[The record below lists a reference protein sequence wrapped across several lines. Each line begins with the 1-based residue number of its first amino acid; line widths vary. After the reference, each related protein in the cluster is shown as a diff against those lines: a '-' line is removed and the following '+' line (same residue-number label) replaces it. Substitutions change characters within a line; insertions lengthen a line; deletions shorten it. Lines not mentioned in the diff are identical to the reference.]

1 LYTIDGCV
9 KVSASNSEEPH
20 MSRRRIALPVALAAV
35 ALASA
40 CGGGGGSAP
49 GTSEPGNA
57 APDNREAQ
65 PGGML
70 ALALAEDP
78 DALDPTLARTLVSRE
93 VFINMCEKLYD
104 VDETLELVPQLAA
117 DLPEVSED
125 GKTVTIKVR
134 DDVTFN
140 DGTKLDAAAVKTSLD
155 RHRELKGSARKS
167 ELSAITAVDVVDPTT
182 LKLTL
187 KAPFAP
193 LTAQLADRAGMIMSP
208 AQLEKLGEKFASD
221 PVCVGPFEYVSR
233 TPGAEIVLKKSDDYY
248 DADKVK
254 LDQVTYKII
263 TDGNVRLA
271 NVKSGDVQV
280 AERISATDVAKLEND
295 PSVRLVSQDSL
306 GYQGVTVNVGNVAGV
321 GEPAGEVD
329 HPLGRVDDL
338 RKAFE
343 LSLDRNVINQV
354 VFAGKNK
361 PGCTP
366 LPPASP
372 FFDESITC
380 SERDLEAAKKIIAD
394 SGVATPI
401 PVTLNTSTSPDVLR
415 LGQVIQ
421 AQAKEAG
428 FDVKVQSGEFA
439 STLDR
444 ADEGKFEALQVGWS
458 GRVDPDGNMYNHLHS
473 GAPLNVSGESNP
485 ALDKALDDARLTKD
499 MDERK
504 KLYSEAIGIINE
516 DRPIIYLYHPVN
528 YLATA
533 PDVAG
538 VVYYADG
545 LPRLK
550 TAGFAK

>member
-1 LYTIDGCV
+1 M
-9 KVSASNSEEPH
+9 AF
-20 MSRRRIALPVALAAV
+20 RRTTLPLALAAV
-35 ALASA
+35 ALGSA
-40 CGGGGGSAP
+40 CGGGGGSTP
-49 GTSEPGNA
+49 GTSAPGNA
-57 APDNREAQ
+57 MPDNREAT
-65 PGGML
+65 PGGTL

-93 VFINMCEKLYD
+93 VFVSMCEKLYD
-104 VDETLELVPQLAA
+104 IGETLELVPQLAA

-140 DGTKLDAAAVKTSLD
+140 DGTKMDAQAVKISLD
-155 RHRELKGSARKS
+155 RHRGLEGSARKS
-167 ELSAITAVDVVDPTT
+167 ELSAVTSVDVVDPTSVQ
-182 LKLTL
+182 LTL
-187 KAPFAP
+187 TAPFSP

-208 AQLEKLGEKFASD
+208 AQLEKLGEKFAD
-221 PVCVGPFEYVSR
+221 EPVCAGPFEFVSR
-233 TPGAEIVLKKSDDYY
+233 TPGNEIVLKKATDYY
-248 DADKVK
+248 DAAKVP
-254 LDQVTYKII
+254 LDNLTYKII

-280 AERISATDVAKLEND
+280 AERISATDVAKLESD
-295 PSVRLVSQDSL
+295 PTVRLVSQDSL
-306 GYQGVTVNVGNVAGV
+306 GYQGVTINVGNVAGI
-321 GEPAGEVD
+321 GEPAGKVD
-329 HPLGRVDDL
+329 TPLGSSPDL

-343 LSLDRNVINQV
+343 LSLDRDVINQV

-372 FFDESITC
+372 YFDESLTC
-380 SERDLEAAKKIIAD
+380 PARDLDEAKKLVAA
-394 SGVATPI
+394 SGLPTPI
-401 PVTLNTSTSPDVLR
+401 PVALNTSTSPEVLR

-439 STLDR
+439 SSLDR
-444 ADEGKFEALQVGWS
+444 ADAGDFDALQVGWS
-458 GRVDPDGNMYNHLHS
+458 GRVDPDGNTYNHLHS
-473 GAPLNVSGESNP
+473 GAPLNTSGESNP
-485 ALDKALDDARLTKD
+485 VIDKALDDARLSD
-499 MDERK
+499 VMDERK
-504 KLYSEAIGIINE
+504 KLYSQAIRAAME
-516 DRPIIYLYHPVN
+516 DRAIVYLYHPVN

-533 PDVAG
+533 PDVTG

-545 LPRLK
+545 LPRMK